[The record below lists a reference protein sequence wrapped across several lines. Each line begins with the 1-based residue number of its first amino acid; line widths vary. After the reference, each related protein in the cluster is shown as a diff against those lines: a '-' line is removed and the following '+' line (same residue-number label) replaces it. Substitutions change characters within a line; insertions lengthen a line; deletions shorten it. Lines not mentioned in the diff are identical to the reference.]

1 MAGAGTAAGG
11 DRRGV
16 ISLPVGAAAAHDPGM
31 SAALALAPPFTLQD
45 FLDWEPRQEWH
56 YEWDGVQPVA
66 MVGGTARHSEL
77 ASRVNDVLRAAM
89 RGGPCRVF
97 RSDMRVL
104 TERNSRIR
112 YPDLVVT
119 CSPVPPDDQAVP
131 DPVLIIEVLSE
142 TTAAAD
148 RGIKRIEYAA
158 LPSLTRY
165 VMLAYDAPIA
175 VVCDRADGFRERQ
188 EASVLHLPEF
198 GVSLSLA
205 ELYAGLFL

>member
-1 MAGAGTAAGG
+1 
-11 DRRGV
+11 
-16 ISLPVGAAAAHDPGM
+16 M
-31 SAALALAPPFTLQD
+31 SAALALTPPFTLED
-45 FLDWEPRQEWH
+45 FLVWEPRQEWH

-77 ASRVNDVLRAAM
+77 ASRINDALRAAL
-89 RGGPCRVF
+89 RGGHCRVF
-97 RSDMRVL
+97 RSDMRVM
-104 TERNSRIR
+104 TERNTRIR

-119 CSPVPPDDQAVP
+119 CSPVPPDDQVVP

-142 TTAAAD
+142 TTAGTD

-165 VMLAYDAPIA
+165 VMLAHDAPIA

-188 EASVLHLPEF
+188 EDTVLELPEF
-198 GVSLSLA
+198 GVRLPLA
-205 ELYAGLFL
+205 ELYAGLLP